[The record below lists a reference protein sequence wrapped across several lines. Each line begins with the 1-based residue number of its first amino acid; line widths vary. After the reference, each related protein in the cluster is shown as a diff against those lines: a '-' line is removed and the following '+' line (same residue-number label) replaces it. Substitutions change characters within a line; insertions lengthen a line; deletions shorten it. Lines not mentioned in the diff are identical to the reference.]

1 MIEKEKGQ
9 PDCDRQTA
17 QYLMLWLLAL
27 GIASAPLSVNL
38 MGIPDPALFL
48 PSLHLT
54 FVYAAQAAV
63 LVAPVVIRA
72 SFVANHGLMVCLLR
86 AIVVAVVG
94 IRLAVVL
101 EQVGNGTVG
110 LL

>member
-1 MIEKEKGQ
+1 M
-9 PDCDRQTA
+9 
-17 QYLMLWLLAL
+17 WLLAL

-38 MGIPDPALFL
+38 VGMPDPARFL
-48 PSLHLT
+48 PALHLA
-54 FVYAAQAAV
+54 FVYAAPAAV
-63 LVAPVVIRA
+63 LFAPIVIRA

-94 IRLAVVL
+94 IRLAVGL
-101 EQVGNGTVG
+101 EQIGNGAVG